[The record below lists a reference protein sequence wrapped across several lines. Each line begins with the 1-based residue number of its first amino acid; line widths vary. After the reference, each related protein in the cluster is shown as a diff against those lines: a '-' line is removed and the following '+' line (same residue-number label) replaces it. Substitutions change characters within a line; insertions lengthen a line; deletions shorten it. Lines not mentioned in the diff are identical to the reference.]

1 MRARLAA
8 PLSRANVY
16 TMPAPGPKDGHASK
30 ASRDLGGIRGL
41 TREIK
46 NVAVKS
52 NGFKGASNARARA
65 GVRLG
70 MGNGAKAV
78 AAREALRAK
87 LLARRLA
94 RANGEVDAPTARTSG
109 SKRKAGDAEK
119 ADEEEAAKTQPPE
132 ETIGRVNDSIANDDE
147 EAGRDTEEVKRDAEE
162 ALAASGYACDVCGIK
177 CGTMNNYRCHAN
189 SKKHRLAAQRAKG
202 REILAGLKAKRAKT
216 E

>member
-1 MRARLAA
+1 
-8 PLSRANVY
+8 
-16 TMPAPGPKDGHASK
+16 MPAPGPKDGHASK

-94 RANGEVDAPTARTSG
+94 RANGDVDASTARTSG
-109 SKRKAGDAEK
+109 SKRKAEDVEE
-119 ADEEEAAKTQPPE
+119 ADEEDAAKTQPPE
-132 ETIGRVNDSIANDDE
+132 EKKGRVDDSIASDDE
-147 EAGRDTEEVKRDAEE
+147 KVGRGTGEAKRDGDE

-177 CGTMNNYRCHAN
+177 CGTMNNYRSHTS
-189 SKKHRLAAQRAKG
+189 SKRHRLAAQRKLG
-202 REILAGLKAKRAKT
+202 RQILAGLKVKRVET